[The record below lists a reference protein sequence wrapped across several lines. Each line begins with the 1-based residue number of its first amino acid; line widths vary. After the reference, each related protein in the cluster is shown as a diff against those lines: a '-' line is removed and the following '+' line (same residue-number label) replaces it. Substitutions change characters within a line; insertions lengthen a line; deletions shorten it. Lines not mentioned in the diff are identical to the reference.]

1 MKVPFPRS
9 FFSNQ
14 KNSGQM
20 VICQLYLNKNQ
31 NHNKQTT
38 PDTDKFLGHSETTG
52 MMEKIYIL
60 PF

>member
-1 MKVPFPRS
+1 
-9 FFSNQ
+9 
-14 KNSGQM
+14 M